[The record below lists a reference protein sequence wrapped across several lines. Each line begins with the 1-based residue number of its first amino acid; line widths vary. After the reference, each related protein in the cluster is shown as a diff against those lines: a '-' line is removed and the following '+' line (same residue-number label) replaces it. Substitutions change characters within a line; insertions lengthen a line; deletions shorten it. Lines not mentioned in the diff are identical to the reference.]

1 MLADGVGNLNWDSR
15 YFGRKVYNP
24 AIGKMCRT
32 LLAVLNMRMSFFNKR
47 FTVFGKSIKKLRQQ
61 DPLQKLTYCKPLM
74 LGCFRSSLW
83 TLGVGLAVERRFGNA
98 NIAKEASIKRP
109 DMRTKPLN
117 KRGLLNCRS
126 PFR

>member
-47 FTVFGKSIKKLRQQ
+47 FTVFGKSIKK
-61 DPLQKLTYCKPLM
+61 T
-74 LGCFRSSLW
+74 SSARPF
-83 TLGVGLAVERRFGNA
+83 TKA
-98 NIAKEASIKRP
+98 NV
-109 DMRTKPLN
+109 L
-117 KRGLLNCRS
+117 
-126 PFR
+126 